1 LLFWPPMKEVPSSSP
16 PAAPSSADLSAIRTY
31 NARLGLVLFAVY
43 LACYVGFVVMAAV
56 SQDILRRPA
65 WGGVNVAVLYG
76 FGLILGAF
84 VISIVYMLL
93 CRNPPANP

>member
-1 LLFWPPMKEVPSSSP
+1 MKEASPASSSS
-16 PAAPSSADLSAIRTY
+16 APSPAELAAVRTY

-43 LACYVGFVVMAAV
+43 LACYVGFVAMAAL
-56 SQDILRRPA
+56 SQDVMRRPA

-76 FGLILGAF
+76 FGLIVGAF

-93 CRNPPANP
+93 CRNPPPHS